1 MKYCPKCGTPIDD
14 EAKFCPK
21 CGTPQPGF
29 EAPRS
34 EVKVEE
40 PAEYN
45 ILNDT
50 KVSDSE
56 KFKYLMENDEMFRDI
71 YQVSR
76 KKRFFNFIN
85 LLYLIPFFVCMFS
98 PIGVF
103 TGNNVHPDG
112 ASIFSAMGWSFP
124 HSFSPMTLQ
133 SIKSLMGNKA
143 LCPNSSVNGAIPIIL
158 FIFGLILIPLIAV
171 FTAIGTPK
179 SYYLKTYQKPI
190 GGKAELLHF
199 GKQNNG
205 FLMGIIGCIFGFI
218 ASFNIYVGIS
228 DLDYA
233 KAYERSG
240 GKLYLFGEI
249 SEISSSFITGI
260 VLTVI
265 FMVLIVVGIV
275 VPSAIVIKKLN
286 KYQ

>member
-1 MKYCPKCGTPIDD
+1 MKYCPKCGTQIDD

-29 EAPRS
+29 ETQKR
-34 EVKVEE
+34 EEKVEE

-50 KVSDSE
+50 KVSDAE

-85 LLYLIPFFVCMFS
+85 FAYLIPFFICTLS
-98 PIGVF
+98 PIGFF

-112 ASIFSAMGWSFP
+112 AAIFDAMGWSFP
-124 HSFSPMTLQ
+124 HSFSPITLQ
-133 SIKSLMGNKA
+133 SIKTLMGSKA
-143 LCPNSSVNGAIPIIL
+143 LCPNSSVNGIVPIML

-171 FTAIGTPK
+171 FTALGSPK
-179 SYYLKTYQKPI
+179 SYYLKTYLKPI
-190 GGKAELLHF
+190 GGKAELLQYA
-199 GKQNNG
+199 KQKNG
-205 FLMGIIGCIFGFI
+205 FFMGVVGCILGFI
-218 ASFNIYVGIS
+218 AMFNVWIGIAG
-228 DLDYA
+228 LDYP
-233 KAYERSG
+233 KAYENNG

-249 SEISSSFITGI
+249 SDLTSSFIAGTI
-260 VLTVI
+260 VTII
-265 FMVLIVVGIV
+265 FVVLIVVGIV
-275 VPSAIVIKKLN
+275 IPSAIVTKKLN